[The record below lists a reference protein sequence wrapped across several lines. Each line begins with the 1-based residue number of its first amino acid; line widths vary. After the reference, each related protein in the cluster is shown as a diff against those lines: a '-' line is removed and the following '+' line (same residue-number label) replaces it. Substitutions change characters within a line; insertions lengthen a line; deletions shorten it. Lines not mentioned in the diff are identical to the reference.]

1 MGAVGLIP
9 TFVGFIVVGPMTKK
23 FGVTKTLKIA
33 FVLGII
39 GNVIRCFK
47 PGQLYPLHHRR
58 SAGQLCHHPHDVPW
72 RYAEQHGNGL

>member
-1 MGAVGLIP
+1 
-9 TFVGFIVVGPMTKK
+9 MTKK

-47 PGQLYPLHHRR
+47 PD
-58 SAGQLCHHPHDVPW
+58 SFILCITV
-72 RYAEQHGNGL
+72 GLLAALPPSP